1 MNPILLAALLLAS
14 SQAPLGSTLIAVALP
29 SLAGDLDVDVVQ
41 ASTLLVA
48 SYLVV
53 TVLFQG
59 PGGRL
64 SDALGHARAL
74 WIGMALFGLGS
85 LGGLVSPTL
94 WLLALSRSVAA
105 IGGALVVPSTMA
117 LMRLA
122 VPPERRG
129 RVFGTF
135 GAVMALSAAVGPVM
149 GGEIVSHFGWRAV
162 FLASLP
168 FLALAA
174 MLFRVVPLPRSAGSG
189 SAVAGLD
196 WIGLALLGAS
206 LAALVGSGRTAGPLR
221 YPLLALGLAAG
232 TAFVLRQWRSARPVL
247 DVRLLANP
255 VMAGAS
261 AIMGLQNFAMYGLMF
276 QLPVFFEHLRG
287 VPARSVG
294 YGLFAMMIGMVA
306 ASPIGGR
313 LTDRLGPRTTALIGA
328 VVMAAGC
335 LGLVHLDRFLVPT
348 DAMPWLF
355 LAGAGLGL
363 CSAPAQSSAMAS
375 IPGERAG
382 MAAGLSSTIRYL
394 GGISTIIVQAIVL
407 GGGDDTI
414 TLAEHKVMV
423 ALYAA
428 AVLLSLLAATKL
440 PRRSQA

>member
-1 MNPILLAALLLAS
+1 MNPLLLAALLLAS

-29 SLAGDLDVDVVQ
+29 SLATSLAVDPVQ
-41 ASTLLVA
+41 ASTLLVP

-74 WIGMALFGLGS
+74 WIGMALFALGS

-105 IGGALVVPSTMA
+105 VGGALVVPSTMA
-117 LMRLA
+117 VMRLA

-135 GAVMALSAAVGPVM
+135 GAVMALAAAVGPVM
-149 GGEIVSHFGWRAV
+149 GGEIVTLFGWRAV

-174 MLFRVVPLPRSAGSG
+174 LLFRLVPLPAARPSG
-189 SAVAGLD
+189 SAFAGLD
-196 WIGLALLGAS
+196 WLGLLLLAAS
-206 LAALVGSGRTAGPLR
+206 LTALVASGRTAGGLR
-221 YPLLALGLAAG
+221 FPLLALGLAAG
-232 TAFVLRQWRSARPVL
+232 AAFVVRQWRSARPVL
-247 DVRLLANP
+247 DVRLLSNP

-276 QLPVFFEHLRG
+276 QLPLFFEHLRG
-287 VPARSVG
+287 VPPRAVG

-313 LTDRLGPRTTALIGA
+313 LTDRFGPRTTGLVGA
-328 VVMAAGC
+328 AAMAAGC
-335 LGLVHLDRFLVPT
+335 MGMVGLGAFQVPA
-348 DAMPWLF
+348 DAMGWLF

-363 CSAPAQSSAMAS
+363 SSAPAQSSAMAS

-382 MAAGLSSTIRYL
+382 MAAGLSSTVRYL
-394 GGISTIIVQAIVL
+394 GGIATIVVQAIVL
-407 GGGDDTI
+407 GGGDATV
-414 TLAEHKVMV
+414 TLAEHRAMIV
-423 ALYAA
+423 LYAA
-428 AVLLSLLAATKL
+428 SALLALGAATLL

>member
-1 MNPILLAALLLAS
+1 MNPVLLAALLLAS

-29 SLAGDLDVDVVQ
+29 SLSSSLGADAVQ

-74 WIGMALFGLGS
+74 WIGMGLFALGS

-105 IGGALVVPSTMA
+105 VGGALVVPSTMA

-135 GAVMALSAAVGPVM
+135 GAVMALAAAVGPVL
-149 GGEIVSHFGWRAV
+149 GGEIVSLFGWRAV

-174 MLFRVVPLPRSAGSG
+174 LLFRLFPLPRSTPSG

-196 WIGLALLGAS
+196 WIGLALLAVS
-206 LAALVGSGRTAGPLR
+206 LIALVGSGRSSGPLR
-221 YPLLALGLAAG
+221 YPLLAVGLVAG
-232 TAFVLRQWRSARPVL
+232 AVFVHRQWRTARPVL
-247 DVRLLANP
+247 DVRLLSNP

-276 QLPVFFEHLRG
+276 QLPLFFEHLRG
-287 VPARSVG
+287 VPPREVG

-313 LTDRLGPRTTALIGA
+313 LTDRFGPRTTGLAGA
-328 VVMAAGC
+328 AVMAVGC
-335 LGLVHLDRFLVPT
+335 VGMINVGWFQVPR

-363 CSAPAQSSAMAS
+363 SSAPAQSSAMAS

-407 GGGDDTI
+407 GGGDATV
-414 TLAEHKVMV
+414 TLGEHRAMIV
-423 ALYAA
+423 LYALS
-428 AVLLSLLAATKL
+428 VLLSLAAATLL

>member
-1 MNPILLAALLLAS
+1 LNPLLLAALLLAS

-29 SLAGDLDVDVVQ
+29 SLATSLGADAVQ

-64 SDALGHARAL
+64 SDAIGHARAL
-74 WIGMALFGLGS
+74 WIGMALFAMGS
-85 LGGLVSPTL
+85 VGGLLSPTL

-135 GAVMALSAAVGPVM
+135 GAVMALAAAVGPVM

-168 FLALAA
+168 FLGLAA
-174 MLFRVVPLPRSAGSG
+174 LLFRLVPLPRTTPAGST
-189 SAVAGLD
+189 VAGLD
-196 WIGLALLGAS
+196 WIGLVMLAAS
-206 LAALVGSGRTAGPLR
+206 LATLVGGGRTAGSLR
-221 YPLLALGLAAG
+221 YPLLVAGLVAGAL
-232 TAFVLRQWRSARPVL
+232 FVRRQWTSARPVL
-247 DVRLLANP
+247 DVRLLSNP
-255 VMAGAS
+255 VMAGSS

-276 QLPVFFEHLRG
+276 QLPLFFEHLRG
-287 VPARSVG
+287 VPPRAVG

-306 ASPIGGR
+306 ASPVGGR
-313 LTDRLGPRTTALIGA
+313 LTDRFGPRTTGLVGA
-328 VVMAAGC
+328 TVMALGC
-335 LGLVHLDRFLVPT
+335 LGMVNLGRFEAPS
-348 DAMPWLF
+348 DAMPWLL

-394 GGISTIIVQAIVL
+394 GGISTIIVQAVVL
-407 GGGDDTI
+407 GGGDATV
-414 TLAEHKVMV
+414 TLGEHRAMII
-423 ALYAA
+423 LYAGS
-428 AVLLSLLAATKL
+428 VLLSLGAATLL